1 MSILRWIL
9 GAGVVGGLIYKTSK
23 KAKDIAE
30 EENRRKNTLCFFD
43 DGISEYEFEILV
55 KCAGKGIK
63 RLKSITVVGP
73 IVYGTVRTQ
82 SGLSEW
88 HFNIDFNN
96 YGHIT
101 GTYWLSS
108 ENDDSDIPKHI
119 ADNISSAINN
129 YSSSTDYMNDCYEY
143 QRDATNQDY
152 YTEEHVL
159 AFCPNFGKKVAKK
172 GAKFCTFCGEKM
184 N

>member
-63 RLKSITVVGP
+63 RLKSITVVAP
-73 IVYGTVRTQ
+73 SYMVLLEHKAVYRSGILILTLITMVILPEHIGFRVKTMILTFQ
-82 SGLSEW
+82 S
-88 HFNIDFNN
+88 I
-96 YGHIT
+96 
-101 GTYWLSS
+101 
-108 ENDDSDIPKHI
+108 
-119 ADNISSAINN
+119 
-129 YSSSTDYMNDCYEY
+129 
-143 QRDATNQDY
+143 
-152 YTEEHVL
+152 
-159 AFCPNFGKKVAKK
+159 
-172 GAKFCTFCGEKM
+172 
-184 N
+184 